1 MFAADSEA
9 IEPRRKVDKKIKQW
23 STKQYKVN

>member
-9 IEPRRKVDKKIKQW
+9 IEPRFA
-23 STKQYKVN
+23 SG